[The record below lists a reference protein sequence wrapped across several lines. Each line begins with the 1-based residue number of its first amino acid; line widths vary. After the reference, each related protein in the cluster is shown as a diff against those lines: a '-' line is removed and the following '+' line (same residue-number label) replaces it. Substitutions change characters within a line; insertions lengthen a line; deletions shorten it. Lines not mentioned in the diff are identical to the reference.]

1 MSQPARAITTIV
13 IDDHTLFRDGLR
25 ELLSS
30 EPDIEVVAE
39 GSSGQDAIALTSQH
53 QPDVVLLDVEMP
65 GPPPQVVIPRIHA
78 ICPASRVIIVTM
90 YGEPELAH
98 ELMGLGARAF
108 LVKDVSREQLFAA
121 VRTVMHD
128 DERTLLASAK
138 VSLDSLYRDGS
149 ADKPTLSAREQA
161 VLELAARAMTN
172 AQIGSTLFIAEGTVR
187 RHLSNTYRKLG
198 ASGRL
203 DAINQAIATGLIRPA
218 GMRSHDSSA
227 RWPPGWKHGHD
238 GEQATTTRDGTSRPH

>member
-1 MSQPARAITTIV
+1 MSPPARTTITTILV
-13 IDDHTLFRDGLR
+13 DDHTLFRDGLR
-25 ELLSS
+25 ELLST

-39 GSSGQDAIALTSQH
+39 GRSGQDAIALTSQH

-65 GPPPQVVIPRIHA
+65 GPPPQVVIPHIHA
-78 ICPASRVIIVTM
+78 VCPASRIIIVTM

-128 DERTLLASAK
+128 DERTLLASSK
-138 VSLDSLYRDGS
+138 ESLDNLYRVS
-149 ADKPTLSAREQA
+149 AVDRPVLSAREQA

-172 AQIGSTLFIAEGTVR
+172 AQIGSALFIAEGTVR
-187 RHLSNTYRKLG
+187 RHLGNAYRKLG

-203 DAINQAIATGLIRPA
+203 DAVNHAIAAGLIRPGGA
-218 GMRSHDSSA
+218 RSTDA
-227 RWPPGWKHGHD
+227 LPRWHPGSRHQPN
-238 GEQATTTRDGTSRPH
+238 GERE